1 MVVSVVTQYRI
12 LKFVAVNVH
21 ETQLLRKPLRHL
33 KLGTYKD
40 LVTASMETSV
50 FELIH
55 KLVHYNIS
63 SIPILNSDGTV
74 SSDIQGTK
82 LIMQGSSRMSL
93 RLLMSL
99 HSSKG
104 LTMTN

>member
-55 KLVHYNIS
+55 KLVHHNIS
-63 SIPILNSDGTV
+63 SIPILNSDGT
-74 SSDIQGTK
+74 SPSGSEGLQLT
-82 LIMQGSSRMSL
+82 MQVLSQTSSRPWMSSP
-93 RLLMSL
+93 LL
-99 HSSKG
+99 KG
-104 LTMTN
+104 LTTTN